1 MPVHGT
7 FKDHQ
12 NCTWGCVLEAGYKCE
27 WLFVWPKLMA
37 QLSHVTCWWSRRTK
51 WNASKEHFNML
62 FCRFYWS
69 FSALQC
75 QKHTHTVHGRTS
87 KQPPG
92 IYKAP
97 QIMGKTTNLNWLAG
111 FLNHQPYLVGRYTPN
126 LKKSNNPPLLQL
138 GALSAACCPK
148 RMKCSDW

>member
-1 MPVHGT
+1 MERAQRAFQHV
-7 FKDHQ
+7 
-12 NCTWGCVLEAGYKCE
+12 VLQVLLIVLY
-27 WLFVWPKLMA
+27 
-37 QLSHVTCWWSRRTK
+37 
-51 WNASKEHFNML
+51 
-62 FCRFYWS
+62 
-69 FSALQC
+69 
-75 QKHTHTVHGRTS
+75 TVHGRQP

-92 IYKAP
+92 IHKAP